1 MTEPDD
7 ALLWARERCASTFV
21 VADCR
26 PFILQG
32 EQDAYPNVRFRAEG
46 FRAGHAARDA
56 EVAAKDAEIER
67 LRAALEEIA
76 KPDYGYMDIIE
87 AGYPAE
93 KHADYF
99 AHMVGWRRRTA
110 RAALKETP
118 DGE

>member
-56 EVAAKDAEIER
+56 EVEALKAAITGWLEYLDSDDDGEPEQEHALLDAM
-67 LRAALEEIA
+67 RAAL
-76 KPDYGYMDIIE
+76 GS
-87 AGYPAE
+87 
-93 KHADYF
+93 
-99 AHMVGWRRRTA
+99 RT
-110 RAALKETP
+110 
-118 DGE
+118 